1 MQTRDTSRLARLFM
15 RTMIA
20 IGGASYLLSL
30 WFMPLARLDSRF
42 VVLALLTL
50 GVGSRFSIRIPRVSA
65 HISVSDTFIFL
76 TLLLFGGEAAVVV
89 AALDG
94 FFTSL
99 RFSRKPQTLL
109 FNAAV
114 VSFSTF
120 ATAEILRWT
129 VGDVVGLTSGHYTPL
144 FLLALSLM
152 AFAQYAFN
160 SGIVAACGAMR
171 QNRSFRETWVRNYL
185 WTSVTYF
192 AGAFAAG
199 TLAKLVGVAGFYA
212 FLGTFPIIGIVY
224 FTYHTYLKHVE
235 TSAAQAEQAERHVA
249 ELSHYIAEQGR
260 LQREQEEM
268 RGQFSQLEKMSALGE
283 LASGVAHDFNN
294 TLAGILGR
302 AQLLMRTNDPEKLRR
317 GLQIIVKSA
326 EDGART
332 VKRIQDF
339 ARQRRSQDF
348 AAVEAGQ
355 LLREVLEM
363 TRPRWKDSAE
373 AAGVSIRVESRTDAR
388 VYCMGDESELREVLV
403 NMIFNAVDA
412 MPCGGTLS
420 LAAREEGQ
428 QIIITVSDTGCGM
441 SPDVRSR
448 IFDPFYTTKGKAGMG
463 LGLAVSYGIIRR
475 HEGSVEVASEVDR
488 GTTFTIRLPI
498 AHGACKIQSEG
509 EAAFEIV
516 VTTATVATAI
526 RRARILVVDDEQHVL
541 DLLADIVEAEGC
553 EAVKCSSGREAVSVF
568 EAGRFDA
575 MFTDIGMPGM
585 SGWELARAVRE
596 RDACM
601 PIAVITGWGE
611 AVGSDEREAAQVDWV
626 VTKPFSMS
634 RIAEIVG
641 EIVSRKDSTAQADDQ
656 LVAAHAFEVSTK
668 VAFDVPRA

>member
-1 MQTRDTSRLARLFM
+1 MQAPDTRRTTQLFI
-15 RTMIA
+15 RTMIVLGVA
-20 IGGASYLLSL
+20 AYMISL
-30 WFMPLARLDSRF
+30 WFMPLARLDARF
-42 VVLALLTL
+42 VILALLTL

-65 HISVSDTFIFL
+65 HISVSDSFIFL

-114 VSFSTF
+114 VAFSTF
-120 ATAEILRWT
+120 ATAEVLRWT
-129 VGDVVGLTSGHYTPL
+129 VGDVVALTNGHYTPIY
-144 FLLALSLM
+144 LLALSVM
-152 AFAQYAFN
+152 AFTQYAFN
-160 SGIVAACGAMR
+160 SGIVAACGAIR
-171 QNRSFRETWVRNYL
+171 QRQAFWQTWVRNYL

-199 TLAKLVGVAGFYA
+199 GLAKLVGVVGFYA
-212 FLGTFPIIGIVY
+212 FLGTLPILGIVY
-224 FTYHTYLKHVE
+224 FTYLTYLKHVE

-249 ELSHYIAEQGR
+249 ELSRHIAEQER
-260 LQREQEEM
+260 LRREQEEM
-268 RGQFSQLEKMSALGE
+268 REQFSQLEKMSALGE

-302 AQLLMRTNDPEKLRR
+302 AQLLTRTSDPEKIRK
-317 GLQIIVKSA
+317 GLQIIIKSA

-348 AAVEAGQ
+348 APVDAGQ
-355 LLREVLEM
+355 LVHEVVEM

-373 AAGVSIRVESRTDAR
+373 AAGVRVRVELLTDAR
-388 VYCMGDESELREVLV
+388 AFCLGDESELREVLV
-403 NMIFNAVDA
+403 NMIINAVDA
-412 MPCGGTLS
+412 MPRGGTLT
-420 LAAREEGQ
+420 LAAREEGAQ
-428 QIIITVSDTGCGM
+428 TVISVSDTGCGM

-448 IFDPFYTTKGKAGMG
+448 IFDPFFTTKGKAGMG

-475 HEGSVEVASEVDR
+475 HEGSVEVASEIDR
-488 GTTFTIRLPI
+488 GTTFTIRLP
-498 AHGACKIQSEG
+498 AATEVAPQHTC
-509 EAAFEIV
+509 EAAHDPLHAPIYEKK
-516 VTTATVATAI
+516 
-526 RRARILVVDDEQHVL
+526 RARILVVDDEQHVR
-541 DLLADIVEAEGC
+541 DLLADIVDAEGC
-553 EAVKCSSGREAVSVF
+553 EAVVCESGDEAAAVF
-568 EAGRFDA
+568 ETGRFDA
-575 MFTDIGMPGM
+575 IFTDIGMPGM

-596 RDACM
+596 RDAGV

-611 AVGSDEREAAQVDWV
+611 AVGSDEREAARVDWV

-634 RIAEIVG
+634 RISEIIG
-641 EIVSRKDSTAQADDQ
+641 EIVSRKDATMQADDQ
-656 LVAAHAFEVSTK
+656 LVAACAFEVSTN